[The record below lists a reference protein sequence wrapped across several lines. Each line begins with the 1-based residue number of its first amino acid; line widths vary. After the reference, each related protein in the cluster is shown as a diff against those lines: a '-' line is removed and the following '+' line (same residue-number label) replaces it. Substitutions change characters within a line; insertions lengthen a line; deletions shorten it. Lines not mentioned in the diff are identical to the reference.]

1 MVDLN
6 FETHLKNAWEMIKR
20 NWTTMLAKD
29 LIVIIGIGI
38 IFATML
44 FVGILHINLLTVIIY
59 TMACCLILL
68 LAYSDMKFTVN
79 LFMNNAE
86 LNVLNFLQ
94 IPDRKFFR
102 FVLVI
107 ILYSLIVYVGTI
119 FFIIPGIYFAYKYMF
134 AAILVIDKDMGVV
147 EAMNASSQMAK
158 GIKLNL
164 LLNDILLGLLV
175 MLITV
180 AGLLC
185 FVIGIIPAIFI
196 AGWLESF
203 ILLSIYKELANKR
216 LLDQNNN

>member
-1 MVDLN
+1 
-6 FETHLKNAWEMIKR
+6 
-20 NWTTMLAKD
+20 MLSKPAS
-29 LIVIIGIGI
+29 LAI
-38 IFATML
+38 A
-44 FVGILHINLLTVIIY
+44 
-59 TMACCLILL
+59 MACCLILL